1 MRDVQAREHPLIQWA
16 AQAVPARGVRY
27 DNDDASV
34 VAASSLNR
42 RDRIVVAGVPRAAQ
56 PLLDAALTEFPDR
69 WVLGDTGLVTQLG
82 GVVPIAEFGWMELL
96 LSQPVPTVD
105 SSRARWLHDDGAVA
119 ELLQVANPDSWVHP
133 GDPAAVAWAGVTT
146 PAPPQRHSPPQ
157 RYPPQSHQ
165 PARLV
170 SVGAMTHCAR
180 DVAFLA
186 GVATHPAHRGRG
198 LSTAVCALLR
208 DEGRRTRGTVALM
221 VDAANTAAIAVYA
234 TLGFTYRP
242 VTAAR
247 LATLHR

>member
-1 MRDVQAREHPLIQWA
+1 MRDVHAREHTLIRWA
-16 AQAVPARGVRY
+16 AQAVPDRGVRF
-27 DNDDASV
+27 DNDSASV
-34 VAASSLNR
+34 VAATSLNR
-42 RDRIVVAGVPRAAQ
+42 RDRIVVAGVTDAAQ
-56 PLLDAALTEFPDR
+56 PLLDAALAQFPDR
-69 WVLGDTGLVTQLG
+69 VVLGDTGLITQLI

-96 LSQPVPTVD
+96 PGQKAPTVD
-105 SSRARWLHDDGAVA
+105 SSRARWLHDDDAVA
-119 ELLQVANPDSWVHP
+119 ELLAVANPHSWVHP
-133 GDPAAVAWAGVTT
+133 GDPAVLAWAGVRT
-146 PAPPQRHSPPQ
+146 PTQPQRHAPQ
-157 RYPPQSHQ
+157 PHQ

-170 SVGAMTHCAR
+170 SVGALAHCAP

-208 DEGRRTRGTVALM
+208 DEGRRNRGTVALM
-221 VDAANTAAIAVYA
+221 VDAADAAAIAVYA